1 VLRVLNEIKE
11 GVVECSPADSFA
23 VQQIEGIIDVP
34 LITQQVE
41 SGSFEWEA
49 CMGLVEA
56 VVGVVQS
63 VQESRRTDETRYKY
77 GVVRSQM
84 LEAGVSPQTKP
95 KAFSGALEFLLGRVS
110 ALRIDCANQRW
121 GVIVV
126 VVVVGVVVF

>member
-1 VLRVLNEIKE
+1 MLRVLNEIKE
-11 GVVECSPADSFA
+11 GIVECSPANSFA

-41 SGSFEWEA
+41 SGSFEWDA

-56 VVGVVQS
+56 VVGVVRS
-63 VQESRRTDETRYKY
+63 VQESRRTEETSYKY
-77 GVVRSQM
+77 AVVRSQM
-84 LEAGVSPQTKP
+84 LEAVASQTKP

-121 GVIVV
+121 GVFVVVDVV
-126 VVVVGVVVF
+126 VVVF